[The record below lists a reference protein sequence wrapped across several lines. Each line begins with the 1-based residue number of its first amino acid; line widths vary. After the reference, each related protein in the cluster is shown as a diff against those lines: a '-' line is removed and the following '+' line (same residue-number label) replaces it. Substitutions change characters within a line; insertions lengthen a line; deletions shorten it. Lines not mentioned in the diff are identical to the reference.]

1 MSDSAIRRISAV
13 TAERPLLASL
23 EHALLPTSAA
33 EPSLM
38 GMPRTTEHWTRDQV
52 WALPDDGRRYELIDG
67 ELVVT
72 PSPGGPHQ
80 VAAAELFL
88 RLRLALDR
96 AETTTARVLFSPAD
110 IQLGEEEILQP
121 DLFVYRL
128 DHPISDWRDITSLLV
143 AIEVLS
149 PSTARYDRGLK
160 RLRYQRA
167 RVPEYW
173 IVDLDGRVVER
184 WRPDD
189 SRPEVL
195 SERLHWSSGDGAEL
209 DLDLG
214 EFFREVAGE

>member
-1 MSDSAIRRISAV
+1 M
-13 TAERPLLASL
+13 LK
-23 EHALLPTSAA
+23 HAPLPTFRA
-33 EPSLM
+33 EPNVM
-38 GMPRTTEHWTRDQV
+38 HMPDTAGRGTRDARRWSRKAV
-52 WALPDDGRRYELIDG
+52 LALPDDGYRYELVSG

-72 PSPGGPHQ
+72 PAPGGRHQ
-80 VAAAELFL
+80 MAVGELFH
-88 RLRLALDR
+88 RIRLALDH
-96 AETTTARVLFSPAD
+96 AECTAARVLFSPAD

-121 DLFVYRL
+121 DLFIYRL
-128 DHPISDWRDITSLLV
+128 GHPVNDWREITSLLV

-189 SRPEVL
+189 TRPEVL
-195 SERLHWSSGDGAEL
+195 AERLQWTSGDGAEL

-214 EFFREVAGE
+214 EFFREVMGE